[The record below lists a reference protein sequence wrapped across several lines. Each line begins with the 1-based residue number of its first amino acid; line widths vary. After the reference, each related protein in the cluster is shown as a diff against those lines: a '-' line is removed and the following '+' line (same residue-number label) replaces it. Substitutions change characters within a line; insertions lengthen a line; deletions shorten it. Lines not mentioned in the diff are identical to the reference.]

1 MKQIFTLKQL
11 SLFLASILIAT
22 ACFSQGYG
30 NIEFVQNKG
39 QWDKRV
45 LYMGEV
51 SNGAF
56 FLRQTGF
63 TVSQFNQTD
72 YEKLQESLH
81 GVPHDG
87 KSVISDRIVLRGHA
101 YHVDFVGANAA
112 VKSMPDK
119 ALPTYNNY
127 FIGDDPSAW
136 ASDCKIYQAVQYQNI
151 YPGIDVRYYTENG
164 ILKYDIIA
172 APGADLSRIVLK
184 YDGVDALEVKNK
196 ELIVRTSIG
205 DMKESAPYS
214 YQVINGV
221 KKEVATRYEVKG
233 NTVRFNIKGYD
244 PGSALI
250 IDPTLV
256 FCSYSGSRADNWG
269 FTATYGP
276 DGSFFGGGIVFG
288 TGFPTSAGAFQQTF
302 QGGVAAD
309 GTGAIDIGIIKLT
322 PNGSNRVYATYIG
335 GRTHNE
341 QPHSLVVDGQG
352 NLVLAGR
359 TASSDYPRMPNDASS
374 VIGPGGAHDIVVTKL
389 NADGTAL
396 IASKR
401 IGGTG
406 KDGANIKSD
415 RTGAESLLRNYGD
428 DGRSEVILDA
438 AGNVY
443 VASSTQSLSANPA
456 DRFPATAGF
465 GPTPNGGLQDA
476 VLMKFDP
483 NLNMLFSGFLG
494 GSGDDAGYVLS
505 LSPAGEIYVAGG
517 TASPDFSGITPGS
530 IKSTLTN
537 GDIDGF
543 VAVVSNDGST
553 LLRATYIG
561 TNMVD
566 QVYGIQFD
574 QNGFPYVM
582 GTTMGNW
589 PVINATYSNPGSK
602 QFIGKLQPDL
612 TAYVYSTCFGNAVDR
627 PNISPTAFLVDR
639 CENVYVS
646 GWGGNI
652 STSAFPYIAGT
663 ANNMPIKNPI
673 NPPGRSGSVTDG
685 EDFYFFVLQRNA
697 VDFLYGGFFGQ
708 LNGTT
713 TDHVDGGTSRFD
725 RNGVIYQ
732 SICAACGTPGGLP
745 VTAGAW
751 STNKGG
757 SHCNLGMLKI
767 AFDLA
772 GVGGDVSASI
782 GGVPNDTAGCLP
794 LTVTFTDQ
802 VLNATE
808 YIWNFGDNGAGPI
821 DETDP
826 AYSTFDEGPFPRLP
840 NGYTRAHT
848 FNTVGT
854 YRVMMIAIDP
864 NSCNVRD
871 TAYINI
877 RVGDLRANISADV
890 VKLPPC
896 EAFTYQFNNTSTTDP
911 SRPFTDTSFVW
922 DFGDGSP
929 RVVAGMNSI
938 NHAYAGPGTYNV
950 RLVLK
955 DTAYCNDP
963 DSITIQVRVAAN
975 VVAAFETPAMG
986 CAPYTAVFTNTSV
999 GGATFQ
1005 WNFGDP
1011 ASGAANTSTDINPT
1025 HIYNQP
1031 GTYEV
1036 VMVATDPN
1044 TCNITDEARFT
1055 IVVYE
1060 KPQALFTFAPAVPE
1074 VNTPVRFTNQSS
1086 AVATSFKWLFGDGD
1100 SLVTTSRAEVQHQYN
1115 STGTFDVCLIAYT
1128 QAGCTDTLCM
1138 PVNAIVVPAL
1148 DVPNAFT
1155 PNSGDVNS
1163 VVMPKG
1169 FGIAKLHF
1177 IIWNRWGQ
1185 KVFET
1190 NSRNH
1195 GWDGRV
1201 KGVLQ
1206 PMDVYAYTLEVEFFD
1221 GAKATKKGDITLIR

>member
-1 MKQIFTLKQL
+1 MKQKFTLKQL
-11 SLFLASILIAT
+11 SLFLASTLIAT
-22 ACFSQGYG
+22 ACFAQGYG

-45 LYMGEV
+45 LYMGQV

-56 FLRQTGF
+56 FLRRTGF
-63 TVSQFNQTD
+63 TVSQYNQAD
-72 YEKLQESLH
+72 YDKLQESMH

-87 KSVISDRIVLRGHA
+87 KSVLSDRVTLRGHA
-101 YHVDFVGANAA
+101 YHVDFVGASAA
-112 VKSMPDK
+112 AQSVPDK

-127 FIGDDPSAW
+127 FIGNDPAGW
-136 ASDCKIYQAVQYQNI
+136 ASDCKVYQAIQYQNI

-164 ILKYDIIA
+164 VLKYDIIA
-172 APGADLSRIVLK
+172 AAGADLSQIVLK
-184 YDGVDALEVKNK
+184 YDGVDGLEVKNK

-214 YQVINGV
+214 YQVVNGIR
-221 KKEVATRYEVKG
+221 KEVNTRYEVKG

-244 PGSALI
+244 PKAALV
-250 IDPTLV
+250 IDPSLV
-256 FCSYSGSRADNWG
+256 FCSYSGSRVDNWG

-276 DGSFFGGGIVFG
+276 DGAFFGGGIVFG
-288 TGFPTSAGAFQQTF
+288 SGFPTSAGAFQQVF
-302 QGGVAAD
+302 AGGTAAD
-309 GTGAIDIGIIKLT
+309 GTAGFDMGIIKLS
-322 PNGSNRVYATYIG
+322 PNGSNRIYATYVG
-335 GRTHNE
+335 GRSHNE
-341 QPHSLVVDGQG
+341 QPHSLIVDGQG

-359 TASSDYPRMPNDASS
+359 THSTDYPLMPNDATS
-374 VIGPGGAHDIVVTKL
+374 VIGRGGGYDIVVTKIS
-389 NADGTAL
+389 ADGTAL
-396 IASKR
+396 VASKR

-406 KDGANIKSD
+406 DDGVNIRPNRS
-415 RTGAESLLRNYGD
+415 GAQSLLRNYGD

-443 VASSTQSLSANPA
+443 VASSTQSLSANAA

-465 GPTPNGGLQDA
+465 GPTPRGGFQDA
-476 VLMKFDP
+476 VVMKFDP
-483 NLNMLFSGFLG
+483 NLNMTFAGFLG
-494 GSGDDAGYVLS
+494 GSQNDAGYVLS
-505 LSPAGEIYVAGG
+505 LAPNGEIYVAGG
-517 TASPDFSGITPGS
+517 TESADFSGITPGTIGPS
-530 IKSTLTN
+530 LA
-537 GDIDGF
+537 GAIDGY
-543 VAVVSNDGST
+543 VAVISNDGSSI
-553 LLRATYIG
+553 LRATYIG
-561 TNMVD
+561 TSGVE

-582 GTTMGNW
+582 GTTTGTWN
-589 PVINATYSNPGSK
+589 VINATYSNPGSK

-612 TAYVYSTCFGNAVDR
+612 TAYVYSTCFGNVVDR

-639 CENVYVS
+639 CQNVYVS

-652 STSAFPYIAGT
+652 SATAFPFLAGT
-663 ANNMPIKNPI
+663 ANNMPVKNAI
-673 NPPGRSGSVTDG
+673 NPPGRSGSTTDG
-685 EDFYFFVLQRNA
+685 QDFYFFVLQRDA
-697 VDFLYGGFFGQ
+697 TDFLYGGFFGQ
-708 LNGTT
+708 LNGQFS
-713 TDHVDGGTSRFD
+713 DHVDGGTSRFD

-757 SHCNLGMLKI
+757 DYCNLGMLKI
-767 AFDLA
+767 SFDLA
-772 GVGGDVSASI
+772 GVGGSVGASI
-782 GGVPNDTAGCLP
+782 GGVPNDTAGCFP
-794 LTVTFTDQ
+794 LTVQFTDQ

-808 YIWNFGDNGAGPI
+808 YIWNFGDNGSGPI
-821 DETDP
+821 DQSDP
-826 AYSTFDEGPFPRLP
+826 TYSSFNEGPFPRLP
-840 NGYTRAHT
+840 DGYTRSHT

-877 RVGDLRANISADV
+877 KVGDLRADLAATV

-896 EAFTYQFNNTSTTDP
+896 EAFSYQFNNNSTTLP
-911 SRPFTDTSFVW
+911 SRPFADTSFVW

-929 RVVAGMNSI
+929 RVVAGLNSV
-938 NHAYAGPGTYNV
+938 NHSYAAPGTYNV

-955 DTAYCNDP
+955 DTAYCNNP

-975 VVAAFETPAMG
+975 VVAAFETPPTG
-986 CAPYTAVFTNTSV
+986 CAPYTAEFNNTSV
-999 GGATFQ
+999 GGVSFQ
-1005 WNFGDP
+1005 WDFGDP

-1025 HIYNQP
+1025 HVYNLP

-1036 VMVATDPN
+1036 VMIATDPN
-1044 TCNITDEARFT
+1044 TCNVTDEVRFT
-1055 IVVYE
+1055 IVVNE
-1060 KPQALFTFAPAVPE
+1060 KPQALFTFTPATPE

-1086 AVATSFKWLFGDGD
+1086 PSATNFKWLFGDGD
-1100 SLVTTSRAEVQHQYN
+1100 SLITTSRADVMHQYN
-1115 STGTFDVCLIAYT
+1115 ATGTFTACLIVST
-1128 QAGCTDTLCM
+1128 PAGCTDTICQ
-1138 PVNAIVVPAL
+1138 PVSAIVVPAL

-1155 PNSGDVNS
+1155 PNSRDANS
-1163 VVMPKG
+1163 VVMPRG
-1169 FGIAKLHF
+1169 FGIAKMRF

-1206 PMDVYAYTLEVEFFD
+1206 PMDVYAYTLDVEFSD
-1221 GAKATKKGDITLIR
+1221 GTKATKKGDITLIR